1 MSVNTNMSKVIDFPL
16 EKRLNQIK
24 QQNYQKLADEYELS
38 QEMTVIDNTAEY
50 LMETILVELSESGY
64 DMLGVGE
71 KYIYETSFVY
81 ESMRSLLMSM
91 SDEEHPLQNFA
102 ETMYN
107 SHDFIDNDDENMRQL
122 ELDFQGD

>member
-1 MSVNTNMSKVIDFPL
+1 MSKVIDFPL

-24 QQNYQKLADEYELS
+24 QQNYQKLADEHELS
-38 QEMTVIDNTAEY
+38 QEMTIIDNTAEY

-64 DMLGVGE
+64 DMFGIGE